1 MIIDKEYEHYRIP
14 VAMDGNA
21 DFFHSNAVTKWN
33 FINYFNGTHNEL
45 NKLKKYKK
53 IKADYFDD
61 LQKVYQS
68 DVPEKIKEYI
78 LLLKSQE
85 IPTRATIKANL
96 AQPKNQ
102 QHVYNNSIFINGD
115 RNKHITLNNNFYGS
129 ETSTGSSNNRSIK
142 RPHGMEED
150 FDGVE
155 KKRQSFSNED
165 VKDTEKKKDLREE
178 ETEKDSLW
186 KKWVLFLRNPENI
199 IKFHPFSPEYH
210 GIIRCGKGVSWRPSL
225 DSDLYKRHVD
235 LHDEISYPLSNT
247 VADYVSF
254 VVNSPNILEF
264 KKNLRQL
271 PNVEDNVID
280 FLEEV
285 LRSSYSLYSTI
296 QDIEDGEAVFND
308 ILLYPLLKAVC
319 IASDAGVPQFKVG
332 ETQLRAMSKKT
343 NESEIESDEST
354 LYKADGIISLYGF
367 NKVEVLLLETSGH
380 FGSRDSSKSSFDHH
394 KGLFG
399 SLSMLKAIADKY
411 SFGSLETF
419 KNVKVFFVHAAEKT
433 VRLWS
438 MRHVPEGPLYELWL
452 EKNYTINPSFDE
464 RAEQVPYT
472 IKFYWSL
479 KCLIDETAKNLTKLK
494 QEHMKVVSENA
505 LTSSL
510 PKDNLSTAI
519 NCSML
524 KLTEEE
530 DKSGMFRLGPF
541 YTAQ

>member
-1 MIIDKEYEHYRIP
+1 KKKMIIDKEYEHYRIP

-155 KKRQSFSNED
+155 KKRQNFSNED

-285 LRSSYSLYSTI
+285 LRSSTI

-343 NESEIESDEST
+343 NESEIESDDRYKKMNNID
-354 LYKADGIISLYGF
+354 LYHFLLIS
-367 NKVEVLLLETSGH
+367 N
-380 FGSRDSSKSSFDHH
+380 
-394 KGLFG
+394 
-399 SLSMLKAIADKY
+399 LKCEI
-411 SFGSLETF
+411 
-419 KNVKVFFVHAAEKT
+419 EKT